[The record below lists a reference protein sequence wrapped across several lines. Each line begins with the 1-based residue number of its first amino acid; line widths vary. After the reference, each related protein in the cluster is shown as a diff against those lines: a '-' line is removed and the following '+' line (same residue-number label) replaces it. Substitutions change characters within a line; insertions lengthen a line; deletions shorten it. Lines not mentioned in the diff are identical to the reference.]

1 MEPVVS
7 ELEGLYAGTMEVRK
21 VNVFDDPDVA
31 EKYSIRVVPT
41 LILEDP
47 EGNILERNEG
57 FMTLE
62 DIQEL
67 LRKHGIRT
75 KEGS

>member
-7 ELEGLYAGTMEVRK
+7 ELKGLYAGTMEVRK
-21 VNVFDDPDVA
+21 VDVFENPEVA

-47 EGNILERNEG
+47 EGNILERHEG
-57 FMTLE
+57 FMALE
-62 DIQEL
+62 DIQEWL
-67 LRKHGIRT
+67 EKHGIKA
-75 KEGS
+75 KEGN